1 MTFLGGDTHIEAGQ
15 EDPNY
20 HITQAR
26 IAIGSGG
33 LTGLGIGNSV
43 QASGYLPEATT
54 DLMFAVMGEMSGF
67 VGLVAI
73 LGLFTGLLFALLGV
87 AARLPDMKLR
97 LVVAGVF
104 GWVARDFEC
113 GGDDGRCTSDGNS
126 AAVAEPGRV
135 KYYVYWCAGIGISA
149 VEIYDT

>member
-1 MTFLGGDTHIEAGQ
+1 MAIRNIEADRRIQ
-15 EDPNY
+15 NY

-54 DLMFAVMGEMSGF
+54 DSMFAVMGETFGF

-73 LGLFTGLLFALLGV
+73 LGCLQGCY
-87 AARLPDMKLR
+87 LR
-97 LVVAGVF
+97 YLV
-104 GWVARDFEC
+104 WRHDC
-113 GGDDGRCTSDGNS
+113 QT
-126 AAVAEPGRV
+126 
-135 KYYVYWCAGIGISA
+135 
-149 VEIYDT
+149 